1 MPTFRFKSEQP
12 YYQNGRLMKKVTT
25 QHNIRLSPTDCAILG
40 FSAARLFGKLTLAL
54 LFKRNPY
61 RLS

>member
-1 MPTFRFKSEQP
+1 MPTFRFNSERP
-12 YYQNGRLMKKVTT
+12 YYQDGRLMKKVTT
-25 QHNIRLSPTDCAILG
+25 QHNLRLSTFDCALLG
-40 FSAARLFGKLTLAL
+40 FSAARLLGRLALSL

>member
-12 YYQNGRLMKKVTT
+12 YHRDGRLMKKVTT
-25 QHNIRLSPTDCAILG
+25 HHNLRLGAMDCAILG
-40 FSAARLFGKLTLAL
+40 FSAARLLGRLTLSL